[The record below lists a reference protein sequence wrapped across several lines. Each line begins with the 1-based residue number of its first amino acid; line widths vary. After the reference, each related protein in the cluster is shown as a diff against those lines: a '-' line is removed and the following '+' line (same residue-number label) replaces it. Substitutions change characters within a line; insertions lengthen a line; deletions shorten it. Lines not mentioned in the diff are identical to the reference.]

1 MVDSARAPAAG
12 IFGIGMN
19 QPAATAKGASKATA
33 SVGAPVG
40 LQADATRLPL
50 AVDLDGTLLL
60 TDTLFEAVA
69 DRMRTRPFWTL
80 LQLLLLPFAIA
91 KVKARLQRGADLDV
105 ATLPANPE
113 VVAYCR
119 EAKAAG
125 RTLCLA
131 SAADQPTV
139 DAVAARFGFFDSAV
153 GSDGA
158 VNNKAGAKARRLSEM
173 FPGGFEYIGDSPADV
188 KVWTAGRTASIVGKE
203 AARKPALE
211 KTGVTIARTFAR
223 AGERPVGTFKAWRK
237 ALRLHQ
243 WAKNAL
249 IFVAPMLAMKFD
261 AATMLSCLI
270 AFPLLGVMASGTYI
284 LNDLLDLKADRA
296 HHSKNRRPFASGA
309 IKLWQGFVAS
319 PLLILAGLV
328 GGYLLSPAF
337 AVTMLSYLVVTL
349 SYSLLLKRVPLLDAV
364 LLGFL
369 YTLRLIMGGVLT
381 GTALTQWLLVF
392 SMFLFV
398 SLSMAKRHV
407 EVVRKAAAG
416 ETRVANRGYRAE
428 DAPLTLG
435 LGLATATTS
444 PVILVLYLIDSAWP
458 SHNYAAPNALW
469 AAPVVLSLWL
479 MRVWL
484 LANRAELDDDPVT
497 FAIKDVPSLT
507 LGAFLAGAF
516 LFAALGLP
524 DGLRWLGLGGVSG
537 VAP

>member
-1 MVDSARAPAAG
+1 
-12 IFGIGMN
+12 MN
-19 QPAATAKGASKATA
+19 QPAATPAGKPKPTA
-33 SVGAPVG
+33 PVGAPVG
-40 LQADATRLPL
+40 APAGAAALPL

-60 TDTLFEAVA
+60 TDTLFEAIA
-69 DRMRTRPFWTL
+69 DQMRTRPFWTL
-80 LQLLLLPFAIA
+80 LQMVQLPFAIA
-91 KVKARLQRGADLDV
+91 RVKARLQRGADLDV
-105 ATLPANPE
+105 ATLPANPD

-139 DAVAARFGFFDSAV
+139 EAAAARFGFFDHV
-153 GSDGA
+153 IGSDGET
-158 VNNKAGAKARRLSEM
+158 NNKSGAKARRLSEM

-188 KVWTAGRTASIVGKE
+188 KVWTAGKTASIVGKE
-203 AARKPALE
+203 ASRQRALE
-211 KTGVTIARTFAR
+211 KSGVAVARTFER
-223 AGERPVGTFKAWRK
+223 KGEHAVGAFKAWRK

-249 IFVAPMLAMKFD
+249 IFVAPLLAMKIT
-261 AATMLSCLI
+261 ATAMITCLI
-270 AFPLLGVMASGTYI
+270 AFPLLGMMASGTYL
-284 LNDLLDLKADRA
+284 LNDLLDLKADRL

-309 IKLWQGFVAS
+309 IKLWQGFVAA
-319 PLLILAGLV
+319 PLLILVGLV
-328 GGYLLSPAF
+328 GGILLSPPF
-337 AVTMLSYLVVTL
+337 AATMAAYLVVTL
-349 SYSLLLKRVPLLDAV
+349 SYSLLLKRTPLVDAM

-381 GTALTQWLLVF
+381 DTPLTQWLLVF

-435 LGLATATTS
+435 LGLATATAS

-458 SHNYAAPNALW
+458 SHVYAAPDALW
-469 AAPVVLSLWL
+469 AAPLVLSLWL

-497 FAIKDVPSLT
+497 FAIKDPPSLM
-507 LGAFLAGAF
+507 LGAFLGAAF
-516 LFAALGLP
+516 LFAALGP
-524 DGLRWLGLGGVSG
+524 PEGFGAFRLGG
-537 VAP
+537 AP

>member
-1 MVDSARAPAAG
+1 MNPSAASPAASPGGAPKPAAPASRTTG
-12 IFGIGMN
+12 
-19 QPAATAKGASKATA
+19 
-33 SVGAPVG
+33 
-40 LQADATRLPL
+40 LPL

-69 DRMRTRPFWTL
+69 DRMRKRPMWSL
-80 LQLLLLPFAIA
+80 AQLILLPFGIA
-91 KVKARLQRGADLDV
+91 KVKARLQGGADLEI
-105 ATLPANPE
+105 ATLPANPA

-139 DAVAARFGFFDSAV
+139 EAVAKRFGLFDHV
-153 GSDGA
+153 IGSDGA
-158 VNNKAGAKARRLSEM
+158 VNNKSGAKAKRLSEM
-173 FPGGFEYIGDSPADV
+173 FPDGFEYIGDSPADM
-188 KVWTAGRTASIVGKE
+188 KVWAAGKTASIVGHG
-203 AARKPALE
+203 AARRAELE
-211 KTGVTIARTFAR
+211 RSGVTVERVFDRT
-223 AGERPVGTFKAWRK
+223 GEHKVSSFKAWRE

-249 IFVAPMLAMKFD
+249 IFVAPLLALKIS
-261 AATMLSCLI
+261 AASLITCFI
-270 AFPLLGVMASGTYI
+270 AFPLLGMMASGTYI
-284 LNDLLDLKADRA
+284 LNDLLDLKADRS
-296 HHSKNRRPFASGA
+296 HHSKYKRPFASGA
-309 IKLWQGFVAS
+309 IKLWQGFLAA
-319 PLLILAGLV
+319 PLLVAAGLV
-328 GGYLLSPAF
+328 GGALLSPPF
-337 AVTMLSYLVVTL
+337 AVTMAAYLVITL
-349 SYSLLLKRVPLLDAV
+349 SYSLLLKRTPLVDAM

-381 GTALTQWLLVF
+381 DTPLTQWLLVF

-416 ETRVANRGYRAE
+416 ETRIANRGYRAE

-435 LGLATATTS
+435 LGLATATAS

-458 SHNYAAPNALW
+458 SHLYAAPDALW
-469 AAPVVLSLWL
+469 AAPLVLSLWL

-497 FAIKDVPSLT
+497 FAIKDPPSLM
-507 LGAFLAGAF
+507 LGAFLLLAF
-516 LFAALGLP
+516 LFAAFGPP
-524 DGLRWLGLGGVSG
+524 DGFGFLRIGGAS
-537 VAP
+537 

>member
-1 MVDSARAPAAG
+1 
-12 IFGIGMN
+12 MN
-19 QPAATAKGASKATA
+19 QPAASPPPNPKGAPSPAAPA
-33 SVGAPVG
+33 SRAGA
-40 LQADATRLPL
+40 LPL

-60 TDTLFEAVA
+60 TDTLFEAIA

-80 LQLLLLPFAIA
+80 LQLVQLPFAIA

-105 ATLPANPE
+105 ATLPANPA

-139 DAVAARFGFFDSAV
+139 EAAAARFGFFDSV
-153 GSDGA
+153 IGSDGQ
-158 VNNKAGAKARRLSEM
+158 VNNKSGAKAKRLTEM
-173 FPGGFEYIGDSPADV
+173 FPGGFEYIGDSPADM
-188 KVWTAGRTASIVGKE
+188 KVWAAGKTASIVGKE
-203 AARKPALE
+203 ASRRPALE
-211 KTGVTIARTFAR
+211 RSGVTIARTFER
-223 AGERPVGTFKAWRK
+223 QGEHPVGTFKAWRK

-249 IFVAPMLAMKFD
+249 IFVAPLLAMKI
-261 AATMLSCLI
+261 AAAPMTACLI
-270 AFPLLGVMASGTYI
+270 AFPLLGMMASGTYL
-284 LNDLLDLKADRA
+284 LNDLLDLKADRG
-296 HHSKNRRPFASGA
+296 HHSKYKRPFASGSL
-309 IKLWQGFVAS
+309 KLWQGFLAS

-328 GGYLLSPAF
+328 GGYLLSPPF
-337 AVTMLSYLVVTL
+337 AATMAAYLVVTL
-349 SYSLLLKRVPLLDAV
+349 SYSLLLKRTPLVDAM

-381 GTALTQWLLVF
+381 DTALTQWLLVF

-407 EVVRKAAAG
+407 ELVRKAAAG
-416 ETRVANRGYRAE
+416 EMRVATRGYRAE

-435 LGLATATTS
+435 LGLATATAS

-458 SHNYAAPNALW
+458 SRIYAAPDALW
-469 AAPVVLSLWL
+469 AAPLVLSLWL

-497 FAIKDVPSLT
+497 FAIKDGPSLT
-507 LGAFLAGAF
+507 LAAFLGAAF
-516 LFAALGLP
+516 LFAAFGPPEGFGFLRLG
-524 DGLRWLGLGGVSG
+524 D
-537 VAP
+537 AP